1 MSSQVAQNGV
11 HALGGP
17 LFTTRE
23 VVGAAIVAILAQA
36 SIALVFLLPPPEPVE
51 ANVSDENAHP
61 IAVAITPVPLLRLGS
76 KTPAKLPSR
85 WERSKPAEKTAS
97 NAAPDSKSDRAQPST
112 NANSTASRTDAGVSM
127 QPTRADAS
135 VGPVSSNEPTPGASA
150 TSGSGAPASTV
161 LGSPEGVASGTEADP
176 LKARAADMYRAQL
189 ASWFASRFAIRGK
202 IPFETLKTLSASA
215 TVTISPDRH
224 VTGFSITKH
233 SGNSTF
239 DDEVRATLQSIQS
252 SGVEVPAPPPLY
264 PEMLGRSLP
273 VSFRCTNQGQCS

>member
-1 MSSQVAQNGV
+1 MSA
-11 HALGGP
+11 HAEERV
-17 LFTTRE
+17 LFRGRE
-23 VVGAAIVAILAQA
+23 YAIAAIVACAAQL
-36 SIALVFLLPPPEPVE
+36 SIATVFLLPPPEPVE

-85 WERSKPAEKTAS
+85 WERSKPAEKAPG
-97 NAAPDSKSDRAQPST
+97 AAPPETKGEHAQPST
-112 NANSTASRTDAGVSM
+112 HASSQNSGRNLDAGSSM
-127 QPTRADAS
+127 QPTLNDAAA
-135 VGPVSSNEPTPGASA
+135 GPVSSAPATAG

-161 LGSPEGVASGTEADP
+161 LGSPEGVPTGTETDP

-189 ASWFASRFAIRGK
+189 AAWFASRFAIRGK

-215 TVTISPDRH
+215 SVSISPDRH
-224 VTGFSITKH
+224 VTGFSITRP

-264 PEMLGRSLP
+264 PDMLSRSLP